1 MKKLFNFFLFLF
13 LTGKTFAGDYSLPLS
28 DSVSDLLG
36 KISVTDC
43 DDHVLLQWSV
53 SNNLITDHFE
63 VERMDI
69 NGSFKT
75 IALILSDNKSTTS
88 KYSYK
93 DKITLRDLFLFY
105 RVKAITNKGEICSSI
120 ITPLN
125 LQSTG
130 SHLTTVEFNPH
141 TNFLLL
147 HLSFQTGSYVCR
159 FYNVVGKMV
168 KSKTIHAASHNVL
181 LNDLKNGTYFLEIYH
196 PQTGKRY
203 YASFV
208 K

>member
-1 MKKLFNFFLFLF
+1 MAVA
-13 LTGKTFAGDYSLPLS
+13 GKTFAGNYSLPVS
-28 DSVSDLLG
+28 DSVSDILG

-43 DDHVLLQWSV
+43 NDHVLLQWSV
-53 SNNLITDHFE
+53 SNNIITDHFE
-63 VERMDI
+63 IERMDV

-75 IALILSDNKSTTS
+75 IALILSDNKLTTS

-105 RVKAITNKGEICSSI
+105 RVKAITNKGEIFSSV

-125 LQSTG
+125 LQSAG
-130 SHLTTVEFNPH
+130 AHLTTVEFNH
-141 TNFLLL
+141 DTNFLSL

-168 KSKTIHAASHNVL
+168 KSKTIHAASRNVL
-181 LNDLKNGTYFLEIYH
+181 LSDLKNGTYFLEIYH